1 MNVVIVGGVAGGM
14 STASRLK
21 RLLKDQVN
29 IIVFEQ
35 GDEVSYGACGIP
47 FYISDHIKDKE
58 SLFARTVEQFIEEG
72 IDLRI
77 HHRVEG
83 VDIEAKTIVVKQ
95 LKTGEVLT
103 QSYDYLVIASGARVN
118 RFAPMDQPYNNLYEV
133 RQVQDGT
140 NIKNELKKDSVKNV
154 VVVGAGFIGME
165 VAEACKE
172 WNKNVTIVEFAPR
185 VMSLM
190 DEEITSALEI
200 EANKQGVSLMLE
212 SKVVGFEHEDQVINK
227 VHVESF
233 GSVQLIDADIV
244 INCAGIKPNTEFV
257 TGVDKAFNGALIVD
271 QNMETN
277 VKGIYAA
284 GDCSIMKSSV
294 TNQLT
299 YAPLGTNANKQGRI
313 IADVIAG
320 VKPKPFK
327 LISSSG
333 LKFFTLSAGK
343 VGVSELEAIRL
354 ELNYKAHIITG
365 NAYAGYYSNKEKILV
380 KVLYNPDTRVIIGA
394 QLVGQGSVVER
405 ANYYALAI
413 YNHMTVDQF
422 GMMDFAYSPPF
433 NGVWDV
439 AQIGSN
445 TIK

>member
-1 MNVVIVGGVAGGM
+1 MDVVIVGAVAGGM

-21 RLLKDQVN
+21 RLLKDEVN

-35 GDEVSYGACGIP
+35 GEEVSYGACGIP
-47 FYISDHIKDKE
+47 FYISDHIKQKE
-58 SLFARTVEQFIEEG
+58 HLFARTVEQFIEEG

-77 HHRVEG
+77 HHRVES
-83 VDIEAKTIVVKQ
+83 VDSVNKTICVKQ
-95 LKTGEVLT
+95 LETNEMIT
-103 QSYDYLVIASGARVN
+103 QSYDYLVIASGASVN
-118 RFAPMDQPYNNLYEV
+118 RFAPMDQTYDNLFEV
-133 RQVQDGT
+133 RQVIDGT
-140 NIKNELKKDSVKNV
+140 NIKDMLKKETTKKV

-165 VAEACKE
+165 VAEACKV
-172 WNKNVTIVEFAPR
+172 WHKDVTIVEFAPR

-190 DEEITSALEI
+190 DEEITQALEAKAI
-200 EANKQGVSLMLE
+200 ESGIELMLN
-212 SKVVGFEHEDQVINK
+212 SKVVKFESNEQVISK
-227 VHVESF
+227 VHIETNNGIQIVD
-233 GSVQLIDADIV
+233 VDMV
-244 INCAGIKPNTEFV
+244 INCAGIKPNTSFID
-257 TGVDKAFNGALIVD
+257 GVDKAFNGALIVD
-271 QNMETN
+271 HHMETS

-284 GDCSIMKSSV
+284 GDCSIMLSSV

-313 IADVIAG
+313 IADVLAG
-320 VKPKPFK
+320 NKPKPFK

-333 LKFFTLSAGK
+333 LKFFNLNAAK
-343 VGVSELEAIRL
+343 VGVSEQEATRY
-354 ELNYKAHIITG
+354 ELNFKTHVITG

-380 KVLYNPDTRVIIGA
+380 KVIYHPETRVIMGA
-394 QLVGQGSVVER
+394 QLVGEGAVVER
-405 ANYYALAI
+405 ANYYALAV